1 MLSNKLGKDFRS
13 NCLVLMCR
21 LCNICVRI
29 VIRTIAV
36 FMSAFV
42 SLKTLLENKLN
53 KARWPPIYQ
62 ICHCNAISAT
72 SQTFLLM
79 TQNS

>member
-1 MLSNKLGKDFRS
+1 
-13 NCLVLMCR
+13 MCR

-29 VIRTIAV
+29 VIRIIAA

-42 SLKTLLENKLN
+42 SLKTLLENKLK
-53 KARWPPIYQ
+53 KARWPPNYQ
-62 ICHCNAISAT
+62 ICHRNAISAT
-72 SQTFLLM
+72 SQTFLLI